1 MILFENSMEVN
12 VSLYFL
18 TLTRVI
24 KSPAAQNFRLH
35 EIKLKQAINMRV
47 HQLNYNIIALRG
59 N

>member
-1 MILFENSMEVN
+1 MEVN